1 MTLSGRTMRMPG
13 ASPGTMI
20 MLCCECLGASG
31 SVLPMVMKTWQRGSP
46 APEIHHLWP
55 LITYSSPWRS
65 MRVQMLVASEE
76 ATSGRS
82 EEHTSELQSPC
93 NLVCRLLLE
102 KKKTMWR
109 AGVSSVMSPQSADHT
124 ARLAVIFPCHIRFV
138 AHGAETESAR
148 QRLAFD

>member
-1 MTLSGRTMRMPG
+1 MRMPG

-76 ATSGRS
+76 ATSG
-82 EEHTSELQSPC
+82 
-93 NLVCRLLLE
+93 
-102 KKKTMWR
+102 
-109 AGVSSVMSPQSADHT
+109 SVMAK
-124 ARLAVIFPCHIRFV
+124 
-138 AHGAETESAR
+138 AERILPYSSGLS
-148 QRLAFD
+148 QRS